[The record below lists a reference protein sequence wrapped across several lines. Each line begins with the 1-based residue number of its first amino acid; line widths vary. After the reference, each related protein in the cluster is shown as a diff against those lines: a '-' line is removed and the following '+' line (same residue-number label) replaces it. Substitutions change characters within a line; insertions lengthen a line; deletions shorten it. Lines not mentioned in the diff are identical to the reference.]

1 MQCATLLINT
11 SKAIFLVLKWQ
22 ISNANLFST
31 EILGIFLCR
40 KNGLAVTVCCSLAAG
55 QENSEQKI
63 QRKKCKIPWN
73 GSIDS
78 INKNISSNIFEIF
91 WNVVHCEGSLTVE
104 VTLFFDLSSL
114 VNVHS
119 RGQKIVFS
127 HEIDIIAECKTQVKN
142 TKIFEKL
149 GLMAEQ
155 WCWPSRPPWH
165 GLATILSLHAFLK
178 LLSWWCG
185 RPRICKNHWGHKK
198 VCQHTVSAAATRQK

>member
-1 MQCATLLINT
+1 M
-11 SKAIFLVLKWQ
+11 
-22 ISNANLFST
+22 
-31 EILGIFLCR
+31 
-40 KNGLAVTVCCSLAAG
+40 
-55 QENSEQKI
+55 
-63 QRKKCKIPWN
+63 
-73 GSIDS
+73 
-78 INKNISSNIFEIF
+78 
-91 WNVVHCEGSLTVE
+91 HCEVRLTVE

-198 VCQHTVSAAATRQK
+198 VYQQFSPAVVNMEDKQGSVSSRPRRLHSMQPHKRKCPNNMTKWGCWWWGWNQNESVMMWSRSYIPQK

>member
-1 MQCATLLINT
+1 M
-11 SKAIFLVLKWQ
+11 
-22 ISNANLFST
+22 
-31 EILGIFLCR
+31 
-40 KNGLAVTVCCSLAAG
+40 
-55 QENSEQKI
+55 
-63 QRKKCKIPWN
+63 
-73 GSIDS
+73 
-78 INKNISSNIFEIF
+78 
-91 WNVVHCEGSLTVE
+91 HCEVRLTVE

-165 GLATILSLHAFLK
+165 GLATFLSLHAFLK
-178 LLSWWCG
+178 LLS
-185 RPRICKNHWGHKK
+185 
-198 VCQHTVSAAATRQK
+198 

>member
-22 ISNANLFST
+22 ISNANLFTT
-31 EILGIFLCR
+31 EILGIFFVQKKWPRSSYNTVTSKRSTMNWKLR
-40 KNGLAVTVCCSLAAG
+40 KIANFTELLLITTNKYL
-55 QENSEQKI
+55 
-63 QRKKCKIPWN
+63 
-73 GSIDS
+73 S
-78 INKNISSNIFEIF
+78 INFLKNFC
-91 WNVVHCEGSLTVE
+91 NVVHCEVRLTVE

-198 VCQHTVSAAATRQK
+198 VCQHTVSAAATRQN

>member
-1 MQCATLLINT
+1 MCNLIDQYLQSNFSRPQMTDFQCQFVHYWN
-11 SKAIFLVLKWQ
+11 SRDF
-22 ISNANLFST
+22 
-31 EILGIFLCR
+31 FLCR
-40 KNGLAVTVCCSLAAG
+40 KNGLAAVIILWPARGAQWT
-55 QENSEQKI
+55 ENSE
-63 QRKKCKIPWN
+63 KKCKLHGTFVDYIQTN
-73 GSIDS
+73 IYKLKLF
-78 INKNISSNIFEIF
+78 KNF
-91 WNVVHCEGSLTVE
+91 WNVVHCEVRLTVE